1 MSQYHGK
8 QSAAIWPYPNLW
20 LKVNFIPFNGTE
32 MNIKRVS
39 LFNKETRDKVVIVN
53 YIKITLSTSIEIVYF
68 TS

>member
-1 MSQYHGK
+1 
-8 QSAAIWPYPNLW
+8 
-20 LKVNFIPFNGTE
+20 